1 MKLRNR
7 TATDLILVGCVK
19 SKVET
24 AAKVRAKDL
33 YDSPLWKCR
42 RKYAERF
49 GRSWHILSAKHGFLD
64 PEKKIGTY
72 DLTMTDMNAA
82 ERIDWS
88 NRVFGSIR
96 RKFPDLKGKVVEI
109 HAGKSY
115 AESGLEKKLR
125 EAGAIVHRRLK
136 RVRGVGLQCAWYRGC
151 LATPRSGA
159 REDIERTSYAAR
171 LAEALASDFY
181 GNKWVTMPEVVYAG
195 LLDGRG
201 ATEREVRL
209 FLTFISAMDR
219 ARSAEELWK
228 KGFRLFES
236 NRELFDPAR
245 IPNIRSLET
254 LLSESG
260 VSRRHGRDVSAW
272 RRIAESLRSR
282 PLCPVRRV
290 IDGGVGDAV
299 ELLEDLRGWD
309 RAGRP
314 LFPLLRGLKIGAMW
328 VRIMARPGG
337 ARIRNLNV
345 VPVAVDTHV
354 RRITECLRV
363 TDTRRLS
370 MEKARPTI
378 QRFWKKAIDA
388 VDIGG
393 LAGIAGTCAALDP
406 ALWYFG
412 KNCLADAPRTR
423 RVLGMCED
431 RSACRPKERQKP
443 KGRDRKFP
451 NEPLP

>member
-1 MKLRNR
+1 M
-7 TATDLILVGCVK
+7 ILVGCVK
-19 SKVET
+19 SKIET
-24 AAKVRAKDL
+24 VAAVRAKDL
-33 YDSPLWKCR
+33 YDSPLWRCR
-42 RKYAERF
+42 REYAERF
-49 GRSWHILSAKHGFLD
+49 APSWYILSAKHHLLH
-64 PEKKIGTY
+64 PEKKIETY
-72 DLTMTDMNAA
+72 DSTMTGKKLS
-82 ERIDWS
+82 ERSDWS
-88 NRVFGSIR
+88 DEVWEGLSG
-96 RKFPDLKGKVVEI
+96 KFPDLRGKVVEI

-125 EAGAIVHRRLK
+125 EAGAIVHRPLK
-136 RVRGVGLQCAWYRGC
+136 RVRGIGLQCAWYRGC
-151 LATPRSGA
+151 LAASRSGA

-171 LAEALASDFY
+171 LAAALAGDFY
-181 GNKWVTMPEVVYAG
+181 DKGKWTTMLDVAYAG
-195 LLDGRG
+195 LLCCRG
-201 ATEREVRL
+201 ATEREARL

-219 ARSAEELWK
+219 FRSSEDLWE
-228 KGFRLFES
+228 KGFGLFVS
-236 NRELFDPAR
+236 HPELFDPAR
-245 IPNIRSLET
+245 IPRVRSLET
-254 LLSESG
+254 LLRESG
-260 VSRRHGRDVSAW
+260 VSKLHEQDVPAW

-282 PLCPVRRV
+282 PLSPVRRV

-299 ELLEDLRGWD
+299 ELLEDLCGWD

-314 LFPLLRGLKIGAMW
+314 LFPLLRGPKIGAMW
-328 VRIMARPGG
+328 VRMMAEPGG
-337 ARIRNLNV
+337 ARIGSMDV

-378 QRFWKKAIDA
+378 QRFWKKAVGA

-393 LAGIAGTCAALDP
+393 PAGIAGTCAALDP

-423 RVLGMCED
+423 RVLGVGED
-431 RSACRPKERQKP
+431 WSACRSKKHQKP
-443 KGRDRKFP
+443 RGRDRKFP

>member
-72 DLTMTDMNAA
+72 DLTMTNMNAA

-96 RKFPDLKGKVVEI
+96 RKFPDLRGKVVEI
-109 HAGKSY
+109 HAGKPY
-115 AESGLEKKLR
+115 AENGLEKKLR
-125 EAGAIVHRRLK
+125 AAGAVIHRPLM
-136 RVRGVGLQCAWYRGC
+136 RVRGIGPQRAWYREC
-151 LATPRSGA
+151 LDSGGSDA
-159 REDIERTSYAAR
+159 REDIERTSFAAR
-171 LAEALASDFY
+171 LAQAIASDFY
-181 GNKWVTMPEVVYAG
+181 SAGSGRWKRMPEVECAG
-195 LLDGRG
+195 LLRDRE
-201 ATEREVRL
+201 ERKRTVRL

-219 ARSAEELWK
+219 ARDAGSLWK
-228 KGFRLFES
+228 KGFKLFGS
-236 NRELFDPAR
+236 NPELFDPAR
-245 IPNIRSLET
+245 AADLPHGRLSR
-254 LLSESG
+254 LLRGSG
-260 VSRRHGRDVSAW
+260 VSRRHGQDVPAW

-282 PLCPVRRV
+282 SWSPVRRA
-290 IDGGVGDAV
+290 IDGGVGDAA
-299 ELLEDLRGWD
+299 ELLEDLRGCD
-309 RAGRP
+309 RSGNP
-314 LFPLLRGLKIGAMW
+314 LFPLLQGPKIGAMW
-328 VRIMARPGG
+328 VRIMASPGR
-337 ARIRNLNV
+337 ARIKNLNV

-354 RRITECLRV
+354 RRITECLGV
-363 TDTRRLS
+363 TDTLDCPS
-370 MEKARPTI
+370 TEKARPAI
-378 QRFWKKAIDA
+378 QRFWKKAVDA

-393 LAGIAGTCAALDP
+393 PDGIDGTCAALDP

-412 KNCLADAPRTR
+412 KNGLDDAPRTR
-423 RVLGMCED
+423 RLLETYGI
-431 RSACRPKERQKP
+431 
-443 KGRDRKFP
+443 
-451 NEPLP
+451 